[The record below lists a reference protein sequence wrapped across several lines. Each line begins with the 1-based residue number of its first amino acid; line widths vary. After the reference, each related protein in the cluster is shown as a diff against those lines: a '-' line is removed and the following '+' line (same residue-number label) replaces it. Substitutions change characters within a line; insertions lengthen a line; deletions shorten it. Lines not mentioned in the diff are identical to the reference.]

1 MIRQTHRALNL
12 VLCMAALGGA
22 VYAPAQKAIA
32 LRMLDSRTGKPIV
45 TKDFLVRINRETT
58 VHADWVTQNDDGT
71 FKLTVPDDATV
82 LSVRATYDNTT
93 AFYVNCDSDTSG
105 WFTARAPSP
114 DHWYKISD
122 ILTLG
127 VVAPMGC
134 GGKKITDK
142 LAVVAKPG
150 EFIFYV
156 RKLNPREQAAQ

>member
-1 MIRQTHRALNL
+1 MIRQTHRALYI
-12 VLCMAALGGA
+12 VLCVAAFCGA
-22 VYAPAQKAIA
+22 VCAQAQKAIA

-45 TKDFLVRINRETT
+45 TKDFLVRVNREDT
-58 VHADWVTQNDDGT
+58 VHANWVTQNEDGT

-105 WFTARAPSP
+105 WFTAREPSP
-114 DHWYKISD
+114 DHWYKVSD
-122 ILTLG
+122 ILALG

-142 LAVVAKPG
+142 LQVVAKPG

-156 RKLNPREQAAQ
+156 RKLNAREQAAQ